1 MILNTSNR
9 ERWLRRWCPFLWDF
23 CGTAYM
29 GEMRLSGRV
38 LRRTL
43 LPFRMRCSTPC
54 EEIVLV
60 VGNYSALTMCCLS
73 PEFMSCVLNPNHPN
87 NLNLPCIYLFLFQI
101 LPCIYRVSL
110 PLVVFVALGRAG

>member
-1 MILNTSNR
+1 
-9 ERWLRRWCPFLWDF
+9 
-23 CGTAYM
+23 M